1 MWESKAKKF
10 ALECIERNSESIALL
25 CDKRFNSS
33 MVQARS
39 SCSKRFLLFGNFK
52 IQTTA
57 RCTCKDLCASA

>member
-39 SCSKRFLLFGNFK
+39 SCSNGSTVWKF
-52 IQTTA
+52 
-57 RCTCKDLCASA
+57 